1 MLPLPLILGADQA
14 ATNKVLLLIGIM
26 IAAVLAGGLIILALR
41 RRILQRETGDAGAGG
56 LMENLREMVRKG
68 QISEEEFKLARR
80 KMADR
85 IAGRNAAGP
94 GAHQAR
100 QSNASRARKSPD
112 HE

>member
-1 MLPLPLILGADQA
+1 MLSFLLILGADQA

-26 IAAVLAGGLIILALR
+26 IAAVIAGGLIILVLR
-41 RRILQRETGDAGAGG
+41 RRLLQREANDAAAGG
-56 LMENLREMVRKG
+56 LMENLREMVRTG

-94 GAHQAR
+94 GGHQPR
-100 QSNASRARKSPD
+100 QGNAARARKSPD
-112 HE
+112 HQ